1 MTLALITLVVA
12 LSISAV
18 AAWYSILGLM
28 AIFAASATS
37 IAIMGG
43 VLEVG
48 KLVTASWLYQN
59 WPKVPFLLKSYLTL
73 AVVVLMFITSMGIFG
88 YLSKAHI
95 DQGVGAMDSTAQI
108 ERLDLRIDR
117 QEQVID
123 RAQKALGQ
131 LDQALDRYIELGAVT
146 KGLKAREDQEQERA
160 RLDTQITQA
169 ELEIAQLN
177 EKKAD
182 LTQTIREFEVEVG
195 PIKYIADLV
204 YEDGRAN
211 LEEAVRWV
219 IITLIFVFDPLAV
232 LLVIAANI
240 SLKEYSE
247 LKKPIKETTVASAGE
262 NWDDLFTETK
272 AQVSDDWYDENNERM
287 DIIGQNGNDGLHYEE
302 VANTE
307 PKANTISPQSKEWK
321 DKYEEEARQW
331 LGSNATYVT
340 QTYKDGDKTGTV
352 QIKIKS

>member
-1 MTLALITLVVA
+1 MTLALITLFVA

-59 WPKVPFLLKSYLTL
+59 WPRVPFLLKSYLTL

-95 DQGVGAMDSTAQI
+95 DQGIGAGNSQAQI
-108 ERLDLRIDR
+108 ERLDTRIER
-117 QEQVID
+117 QEQMIFRSQASLD
-123 RAQKALGQ
+123 Q
-131 LDQALDRYIELGAVT
+131 LDLALDRYIELGAVT
-146 KGLKAREDQEQERA
+146 KGLKAREEQQPERD
-160 RLDTQITQA
+160 RLNTQITQA
-169 ELEIAQLN
+169 ESKIAELQD
-177 EKKAD
+177 EKAE
-182 LTQTIREFEVEVG
+182 LTTTIREFEVEVG

-232 LLVIAANI
+232 LLVIAANM
-240 SLKEYSE
+240 SLKDQSE
-247 LKKPIKETTVASAGE
+247 KKKPISEMTVATAGQA
-262 NWDDLFTETK
+262 WDDSFTEQK
-272 AQVSDDWYDENNERM
+272 AEMEEWYSEDDEKRM

-302 VANTE
+302 VE
-307 PKANTISPQSKEWK
+307 ANTITPETKEWR

-352 QIKIKS
+352 KIKIKS

>member
-1 MTLALITLVVA
+1 MTLALITLFVA

-59 WPKVPFLLKSYLTL
+59 WSKVPFLLKSYLTI

-95 DQGVGAMDSTAQI
+95 DQGIGAGDSQAQI
-108 ERLDLRIDR
+108 ERLDTRIER
-117 QEQVID
+117 QEQTIT
-123 RAQKALGQ
+123 RAQASLDQ
-131 LDQALDRYIELGAVT
+131 LDLALDRYIELGAVT
-146 KGLKAREDQEQERA
+146 KGLKAREEQEEERT

-169 ELEIAQLN
+169 ENTIAKLN
-177 EKKAD
+177 EEKAD
-182 LTQTIREFEVEVG
+182 LSQTIREFEVEVG
-195 PIKYIADLV
+195 PIKYIAEFV

-219 IITLIFVFDPLAV
+219 IIILIFVFDPLAV

-240 SLKEYSE
+240 SLKEQAQ
-247 LKKPIKETTVASAGE
+247 LKKPVKETTVASASE
-262 NWDDLFTETK
+262 WDQPWKEEQADVE
-272 AQVSDDWYDENNERM
+272 QPQEWYSEEDEKRM
-287 DIIGQNGNDGLHYEE
+287 DIIGQNGNEGLHYEE
-302 VANTE
+302 LE
-307 PKANTISPQSKEWK
+307 ANTITPESKEWK

-331 LGSNATYVT
+331 LGSNATYIT
-340 QTYKDGDKTGTV
+340 QTYKDGDRTGTV
-352 QIKIKS
+352 KIKMKP

>member
-1 MTLALITLVVA
+1 MMAYLTLLVA

-37 IAIMGG
+37 IAIMGA

-59 WPKVPFLLKSYLTL
+59 WPKVPFLLKTYLTI

-95 DQGVGAMDSTAQI
+95 DQGIDAGNSEAQI
-108 ERLDLRIDR
+108 ARIDVRIEREESSIARSQTALNQLDL
-117 QEQVID
+117 
-123 RAQKALGQ
+123 
-131 LDQALDRYIELGAVT
+131 ALDRYIELGAVT
-146 KGLKAREDQEQERA
+146 KGLAARAEQQPERD
-160 RLDTQITQA
+160 RLNSVITQA
-169 ELEIAQLN
+169 ENEIAKLN
-177 EKKAD
+177 EEKAD
-182 LTQTIREFEVEVG
+182 LTTTIRAFEVEVG
-195 PIKYIADLV
+195 PIKYIAELV

-219 IITLIFVFDPLAV
+219 IIILIFVFDPLAV
-232 LLVIAANI
+232 LLVIAANM
-240 SLKEYSE
+240 SLKEQSE
-247 LKKPIKETTVASAGE
+247 KKAPIKQTTVASAGE
-262 NWDDLFTETK
+262 NWDDMFKEEDVEMEEWK
-272 AQVSDDWYDENNERM
+272 PEQQSNN
-287 DIIGQNGNDGLHYEE
+287 I
-302 VANTE
+302 T
-307 PKANTISPQSKEWK
+307 PQTQEWK

-340 QTYKDGDKTGTV
+340 QSYKDGDKTGTV
-352 QIKIKS
+352 KIKIKG

>member
-1 MTLALITLVVA
+1 MMAYLTLLVA

-37 IAIMGG
+37 IAIMGA

-59 WPKVPFLLKSYLTL
+59 WTRVPFLLKSYLTL

-95 DQGVGAMDSTAQI
+95 DQGIGAGNSEAQI
-108 ERLDLRIDR
+108 ERLDTRIER
-117 QEQVID
+117 QEQMIT
-123 RAQKALGQ
+123 RAQAGLDQ
-131 LDQALDRYIELGAVT
+131 LDAALDRYIELGAVT
-146 KGLKAREDQEQERA
+146 KGLKAREDQEAERT
-160 RLDTQITQA
+160 RLNTQITQA
-169 ELEIAQLN
+169 ETEIAKLN
-177 EKKAD
+177 EEKAD
-182 LTQTIREFEVEVG
+182 LSQTIREFEVEVG

-204 YEDGRAN
+204 YEDGKAN

-232 LLVIAANI
+232 LLVIAANMSI
-240 SLKEYSE
+240 KDRYET
-247 LKKPIKETTVASAGE
+247 KAPIKETTVASVGE
-262 NWDDLFTETK
+262 NWEDEFKEEPAQMQEWYTEE
-272 AQVSDDWYDENNERM
+272 DEKRM
-287 DIIGQNGNDGLHYEE
+287 DIIGQNGNEGLHYGE
-302 VANTE
+302 VEANNIVPE
-307 PKANTISPQSKEWK
+307 SKEWK

-331 LGSNATYVT
+331 LGSNATYIT
-340 QTYKDGDKTGTV
+340 QTYKDGDRVGTV
-352 QIKIKS
+352 KIKVKS